1 MIVARDLTKKFGSLF
16 AVNSVTF
23 SVAPGEFVFLTG
35 PSGSG
40 KTSLIRLFIR
50 DLKPDSGQLQVDG
63 QDLFK
68 LPASKLPLFRRGIGT
83 VFQDFKLLSDLS
95 VGENV
100 AVPLEVRGVS
110 PVDVKTAVKLALEMV
125 GLSDKANVF
134 PAQLSGGELQRVG
147 LARAIVG
154 KPKLLLA
161 DEPTG
166 NLDPKTAKSI
176 VKLIKEIH
184 THLKTTVVMAT
195 HNSEIVNHYNLRVIS
210 LNSGKLVKDSPEG
223 KYDD

>member
-1 MIVARDLTKKFGSLF
+1 MIVARDLTKKFGNYPGLTGL
-16 AVNSVTF
+16 TF
-23 SVAPGEFVFLTG
+23 TIESGEFVFLTG

-40 KTSLIRLFIR
+40 KTTLIRLLMR
-50 DLKPDSGQLQVDG
+50 DLRAESGHLEVNG
-63 QDLFK
+63 YDLLK
-68 LPASKLPLFRRGIGT
+68 LKGRELPKFRRGIGT
-83 VFQDFKLLSDLS
+83 VFQDFKLLQDLS
-95 VGENV
+95 IRENV
-100 AVPLEVRGVS
+100 SLPLEVRNI
-110 PVDVKTAVKLALEMV
+110 KTPDINNAVKLALEMV
-125 GLSDKANVF
+125 GLSDKSALF

-166 NLDPKTAKSI
+166 NLDPKTAQSI

-184 THLKTTVVMAT
+184 THLKTTVLMAT
-195 HNSEIVNHYNLRVIS
+195 HNSEIVNHYNMRVIA
-210 LNSGKLVKDSPEG
+210 LDNGKLVKDSEKS